1 MAQLD
6 TSFAVTG
13 RALSKLAAITKDN
26 YREYLKTIYLTEVS
40 PEAGGGRALIF
51 LDGHILLVLS
61 DHALTITPESSDF
74 LTASKAVDMAEVA
87 RLAPAT
93 KWPLADLPTAP
104 LPEKVAVRAPNW
116 DAFLWDLLR
125 ANWWAED
132 SKLQSFEAI
141 AKLKKT
147 PPILNLGAL
156 AEFTE
161 VLKALAPAKSVDL
174 TPQLR
179 MCARGNCLHCTG
191 TIGKGEGQGH
201 YALVLSL

>member
-1 MAQLD
+1 M
-6 TSFAVTG
+6 
-13 RALSKLAAITKDN
+13 
-26 YREYLKTIYLTEVS
+26 
-40 PEAGGGRALIF
+40 
-51 LDGHILLVLS
+51 
-61 DHALTITPESSDF
+61 
-74 LTASKAVDMAEVA
+74 
-87 RLAPAT
+87 
-93 KWPLADLPTAP
+93 
-104 LPEKVAVRAPNW
+104 RAPNW

-156 AEFTE
+156 AEFTA

>member
-26 YREYLKTIYLTEVS
+26 YREYLKTIYLAEVS

-51 LDGHILLVLS
+51 LTGSVLLVLS

-74 LTASKAVDMAEVA
+74 LTASKAVDMAEVS

-93 KWPLADLPTAP
+93 KWPLADLPCTQ
-104 LPEKVAVRAPNW
+104 LPEKAAGRAPNW

-132 SKLQSFEAI
+132 SKLQSFEAV
-141 AKLKKT
+141 AK
-147 PPILNLGAL
+147 PILNLGAL
-156 AEFTE
+156 AEFTA
-161 VLKALAPAKSVDL
+161 VLKALGSAKSVDL
-174 TPQLR
+174 KPRLR

-191 TIGKGEGQGH
+191 TVGQGEGQGH
-201 YALVLSL
+201 YVLVLSL